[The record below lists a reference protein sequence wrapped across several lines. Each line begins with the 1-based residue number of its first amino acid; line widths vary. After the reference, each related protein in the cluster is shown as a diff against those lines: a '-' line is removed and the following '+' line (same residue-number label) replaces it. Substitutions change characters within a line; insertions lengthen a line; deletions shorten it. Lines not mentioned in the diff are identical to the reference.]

1 MAELGVGMGQKC
13 SGIERVSNGS
23 GMRCSEKQRQRTAQG
38 RDDLVTKRN
47 GIVMLGR
54 IRYGVE
60 MHRIGKAKHGDG
72 LLGRCKESDGKA
84 RPSNARA
91 TERRAWAR
99 EWRGLAMSR
108 KAKEGQSVALQRVG
122 MAVDSSVRAR
132 DWNAVAQRRYGRATD
147 R

>member
-1 MAELGVGMGQKC
+1 MAQECDAQKSRGNGQHRAETAWQRKGM
-13 SGIERVSNGS
+13 
-23 GMRCSEKQRQRTAQG
+23 A
-38 RDDLVTKRN
+38 
-47 GIVMLGR
+47 MLGR

-60 MHRIGKAKHGDG
+60 LHRIGKAKHGDG

-84 RPSNARA
+84 RQRYARA

-99 EWRGLAMSR
+99 ERRGLAMSR
-108 KAKEGQSVALQRVG
+108 KAKEWQSVALQRVG

-132 DWNAVAQRRYGRATD
+132 DWNAVAPRRYGRATD